1 VLKNETQRRVK
12 ENEIFQVL
20 ESYNLNDDSTKKF
33 VDLMLRKVRSAANS
47 HGMTYQLTLL
57 KDVKADSKA
66 HC

>member
-1 VLKNETQRRVK
+1 MLKNETQRRVK